1 MMGCFCY
8 KGADVQGKSLNG
20 TLEAAGYLEAVQE
33 LRHQG
38 IMPIKVVHEGLWHR
52 LKRLFRE
59 GNWAVW
65 SSNEAF
71 VIGFCKQMSLMLEA
85 GLPMDQA
92 AVVAV
97 SGGGAGYQQLG
108 IRLAD
113 SLKRGYTLSES
124 MKLAQGGFTPFVIAI
139 IRAGERSGNLPE
151 ALGSLHKV
159 LEQNHAAAK
168 KLKGALTY
176 PGFLCILSLCMVVL
190 LIHQVLPVFATVFT
204 TMDVKLPWITELLL
218 GLGDNLQKLVFYA
231 CGGILG
237 GLVLTKVLRSN
248 RQASMRLDQLKLKL
262 PLLGR
267 LWWQQEQA
275 VFLGTMSMLIGS
287 GIRINYGLELLGD
300 MCTNAYLRFVYESM
314 KLQISQGY
322 SFAKCLKRSGLYS
335 PMIEAMA
342 EAGERTGELAA
353 MLGYAGKI
361 CQDEAEGIMDN
372 INTMAEPVIILM
384 LGLIVGFIVMSTI
397 LPILDLMMVF

>member
-1 MMGCFCY
+1 MGCFCY

-38 IMPIKVVHEGLWHR
+38 IMPIKVVNEGLWHR

-124 MKLAQGGFTPFVIAI
+124 MKLAKGGFTPFVIAI

-151 ALGSLHKV
+151 ALESLHKV
-159 LEQNHAAAK
+159 LEQNYAAAK

-218 GLGDNLQKLVFYA
+218 GLGDNLLKLVFYA

-248 RQASMRLDQLKLKL
+248 RQACMRLDQLKLKL

-275 VFLGTMSMLIGS
+275 VFFGTMSMLIGS

-300 MCTNAYLRFVYESM
+300 MCTNAYLRFAYESM

-361 CQDEAEGIMDN
+361 CQDEAEGTMDN

>member
-1 MMGCFCY
+1 MGCFCY
-8 KGADVQGKSLNG
+8 KGADIQGRSLKG
-20 TLEAAGYLEAVQE
+20 SVEAAGYLEAVQE
-33 LRHQG
+33 LRQQG
-38 IMPIKVVHEGLWHR
+38 IMPIKVFREGVWHR

-59 GNWAVW
+59 GNWALW
-65 SSNEAF
+65 SSREAF
-71 VIGFCKQMSLMLEA
+71 VIGFCKEMSLMLEA

-97 SGGGAGYQQLG
+97 SGGGTRYQQLG

-124 MKLAQGGFTPFVIAI
+124 MKLAQGGFSPFVIAI
-139 IRAGERSGNLPE
+139 TRAGEMSGNLPE
-151 ALGSLHKV
+151 ALESLHKV

-168 KLKGALTY
+168 KLRGALTY
-176 PGFLCILSLCMVVL
+176 PGFLCILSLGMVML
-190 LIHQVLPVFATVFT
+190 LIHQVLPVFATVFAA
-204 TMDVKLPWITELLL
+204 MDVNLPWITELLL
-218 GLGDNLQKLVFYA
+218 GLGDNLPKLVLYA

-237 GLVLTKVLRSN
+237 LVVLTKALGSN
-248 RQASMRLDQLKLKL
+248 RYGSMRLDRLKLKL
-262 PLLGR
+262 PVVGR

-275 VFLGTMSMLIGS
+275 VFFGTMSMLIGS
-287 GIRINYGLELLGD
+287 GIRINHGLELLGN
-300 MCTNAYLRFVYESM
+300 MCTNTYLRFVYESM
-314 KLQISQGY
+314 RLQISQGH
-322 SFAKCLKRSGLYS
+322 SFAKCLKGSGLYS

-342 EAGERTGELAA
+342 EAGERTGELAT
-353 MLGYAGKI
+353 MLDYAGKI
-361 CQDEAEGIMDN
+361 CQGEADGVMDN